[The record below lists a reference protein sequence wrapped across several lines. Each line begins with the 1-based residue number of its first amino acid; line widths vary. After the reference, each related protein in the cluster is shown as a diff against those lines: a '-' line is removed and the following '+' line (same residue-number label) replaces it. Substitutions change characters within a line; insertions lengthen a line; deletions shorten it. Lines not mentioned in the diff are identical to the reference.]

1 MSKASCDIRIGTSGW
16 HYNHWAGPFYPPELP
31 KTKWLQFYAEHFDTV
46 EVNNTF
52 YRLPKESSVKNWY
65 KQAPKNFLYTVKA
78 NRYITHIKRLKDAS
92 EPLERFLQIAGILE
106 KKLGPVLW
114 QLPPNF
120 RKDLEL
126 LQTFL
131 KLLPKK
137 ILAVFEFRHKSWFS
151 EDTYE
156 MLNRFNAGFCTH
168 DMPGNPTPRVITGN
182 IIYVR
187 FHGPTGKYAGNYSKS
202 ALRDWAKWIK
212 QHIEEVRSV
221 YAYFNND
228 IHGHAIQNAKTLKEQ
243 F

>member
-78 NRYITHIKRLKDAS
+78 NRYITHIKRLKDIA
-92 EPLERFLQIAGILE
+92 EPLERFLQIAEILE

-120 RKDLEL
+120 HKDLEL

-137 ILAVFEFRHKSWFS
+137 ILAVFEFRHQSWFS

-168 DMPGNPTPRVITGN
+168 DMPGNPTPRIITGN
-182 IIYVR
+182 VIYLR

-212 QHIEEVRSV
+212 QHTEEVRSV
-221 YAYFNND
+221 YGYFNND
-228 IHGHAIQNAKTLKEQ
+228 IEGHAIQNAKTLKEQ
-243 F
+243 L